1 MRPKIRLAHVGAH
14 VHRLVQA
21 QAVDRALA
29 GDHAAGL
36 AHPRDDGSAT
46 GRHQLGVRQGC
57 RGLRCGC
64 LCGRKA
70 SFCRGDVFLAK
81 TFGCL
86 RQGRLGRFDASG
98 CLVSRRAGCI
108 DRALAAGARCQQATL
123 ALEIALGLGGER
135 LGLPEG
141 LARLGDFLRPQAA
154 AQLGQFRLRHLHLG
168 LRCRKG
174 VPIRL
179 RVERGQARAGADG
192 IALIESHLHHA
203 PGLTEGQLHLADV
216 DVAVEAQ
223 CILLSMVARQPERQC
238 AAKSEHDNGDHDPTG
253 FS

>member
-1 MRPKIRLAHVGAH
+1 MLPGSRT
-14 VHRLVQA
+14 
-21 QAVDRALA
+21 RAMTVPLA
-29 GDHAAGL
+29 G
-36 AHPRDDGSAT
+36 R
-46 GRHQLGVRQGC
+46 RQLGVRQGR

-64 LCGRKA
+64 LRGRKA
-70 SFCRGDVFLAK
+70 SLCRGDVFLAK

-86 RQGRLGRFDASG
+86 RQGGLGCFDARG
-98 CLVSRRAGCI
+98 GLIPCGAGGI
-108 DRALAAGARCQQATL
+108 DRALAAGARCQQAAL
-123 ALEIALGLGGER
+123 ALKIALGLGGER
-135 LGLPEG
+135 LSLSER

-168 LRCRKG
+168 LCCRKG

-203 PGLTEGQLHLADV
+203 PGLAEGQLHLADV

-238 AAKSEHDNGDHDPTG
+238 AAKSEHDDGDHDPTG
-253 FS
+253 FFEEEVWSFH

>member
-1 MRPKIRLAHVGAH
+1 M
-14 VHRLVQA
+14 
-21 QAVDRALA
+21 
-29 GDHAAGL
+29 
-36 AHPRDDGSAT
+36 
-46 GRHQLGVRQGC
+46 
-57 RGLRCGC
+57 RCGG

-98 CLVSRRAGCI
+98 CLVARRAGCI

-135 LGLPEG
+135 LGLSEG
-141 LARLGDFLRPQAA
+141 FARLGDFLRSQAA

-168 LRCRKG
+168 LRCRKCF
-174 VPIRL
+174 PIGL
-179 RVERGQARAGADG
+179 RVKRRQARARADG

-223 CILLSMVARQPERQC
+223 RTFRVMVAQ
-238 AAKSEHDNGDHDPTG
+238 
-253 FS
+253 

>member
-1 MRPKIRLAHVGAH
+1 M
-14 VHRLVQA
+14 
-21 QAVDRALA
+21 
-29 GDHAAGL
+29 
-36 AHPRDDGSAT
+36 
-46 GRHQLGVRQGC
+46 
-57 RGLRCGC
+57 RCGG

-70 SFCRGDVFLAK
+70 SLGRGNVFLAK

-98 CLVSRRAGCI
+98 CLVACRAGCI

-135 LGLPEG
+135 LCLSES
-141 LARLGDFLRPQAA
+141 LARLGDFLWSQAA

-174 VPIRL
+174 LPIGL
-179 RVERGQARAGADG
+179 RIERRQARAGADG

-238 AAKSEHDNGDHDPTG
+238 AAKSEHDDGDHDPTG
-253 FS
+253 VSGEEVWSCHRWVSAG